1 MPLYST
7 DIHSKAWGNKH
18 NADKKQTPAERNILP
33 DAGSAAWCYLFVHH
47 AKVGMINDLL
57 GKQFRT
63 FIHKTTIYKKEN
75 KRIRKQER
83 QTISGLIFV
92 QGDKDEIQ
100 DFLNSNCQG
109 TYLATDC
116 STKTTAVIPD
126 KVMRPF
132 MQLDL
137 KCGRIR
143 FMPHPLDY
151 YSEGHPLVRIT
162 SGLLEGFEGYRI
174 RISRNKCLVTSIGG
188 MTVAISGISN
198 DSFENVDEYITLRRG
213 QQMAGNVDSGCPNG
227 LHGEIARC
235 FFRPQCQLDVVAI
248 ARSLRQKM
256 ALSRVLWDKG
266 DYAEAVDLQLIL
278 LENTVS
284 WVNGVAGSMTPYNVK
299 DVYAVCTD
307 ASGLLEQMLE
317 SECLPE
323 DYRTK
328 IRKARQSLAA
338 KYPMLAAAMGKCP

>member
-1 MPLYST
+1 
-7 DIHSKAWGNKH
+7 
-18 NADKKQTPAERNILP
+18 
-33 DAGSAAWCYLFVHH
+33 
-47 AKVGMINDLL
+47 
-57 GKQFRT
+57 
-63 FIHKTTIYKKEN
+63 
-75 KRIRKQER
+75 
-83 QTISGLIFV
+83 
-92 QGDKDEIQ
+92 
-100 DFLNSNCQG
+100 
-109 TYLATDC
+109 
-116 STKTTAVIPD
+116 
-126 KVMRPF
+126 
-132 MQLDL
+132 
-137 KCGRIR
+137 
-143 FMPHPLDY
+143 
-151 YSEGHPLVRIT
+151 
-162 SGLLEGFEGYRI
+162 
-174 RISRNKCLVTSIGG
+174 
-188 MTVAISGISN
+188 
-198 DSFENVDEYITLRRG
+198 
-213 QQMAGNVDSGCPNG
+213 MAGNVDSGCPNG
-227 LHGEIARC
+227 LRGEIARC

-284 WVNGVAGSMTPYNVK
+284 WVKGVAGSMTPYNVK